1 MSWITPAES
10 DVLTVLSETE
20 LATYRAA
27 ATASGQADP
36 VAPTLAQVVDM
47 VRGYVGAYKP
57 NTLGLPGTIPQKL
70 LATAL
75 DLMAV
80 RLPQRVGVPPKDVR
94 QMAANRAVRLLEQ
107 VEASGNATLEAVLDA
122 FLRPALTAGS
132 DARFGGRVFAR
143 LRARLATEPEAFSR
157 RILADAF
164 DDSSKRTIAALQRQ
178 LPELPAEELFWRFHF
193 LLGAMVYTM
202 ADPGRIQSLSDGKCD
217 PGDVEAALRHIVP
230 FLAAG
235 FRAAPET
242 APKRRKT

>member
-1 MSWITPAES
+1 MAWITPAES

-107 VEASGNATLEAVLDA
+107 VAAGTFNIEEPDSPTLETTEAP
-122 FLRPALTAGS
+122 RPS
-132 DARFGGRVFAR
+132 IEARRPHF
-143 LRARLATEPEAFSR
+143 TR
-157 RILADAF
+157 R
-164 DDSSKRTIAALQRQ
+164 S
-178 LPELPAEELFWRFHF
+178 EE
-193 LLGAMVYTM
+193 GV
-202 ADPGRIQSLSDGKCD
+202 
-217 PGDVEAALRHIVP
+217 
-230 FLAAG
+230 
-235 FRAAPET
+235 
-242 APKRRKT
+242 